1 MGRIAILAKPDLQ
14 DYRIIKLKEEIKN
27 YNNIEIIDIEKENIF
42 PYNGKILNYDTYYF
56 FIGSNFLSDIHFLA
70 KYLKQNGK
78 EVINKIHVKESIISK
93 TLFYSILNKYI
104 EIPEF
109 IKIYS
114 IDNIEYLINKIGFPM
129 IIKHQFIHRGEFVHK
144 IDNEKEL
151 YDFLEKYLLEKRIN
165 IKNLIF
171 QKYIPYEKDIRIIFI
186 GKPINA
192 MERIN
197 KNSFKANISQ
207 GGYGKQYKLDQEII
221 DIGYKIMEKCDLQI
235 FAFELLLKDNRYY
248 LIDLHH
254 IFQYEGF
261 DKYLNKNITKEILN
275 YLNEISNKS

>member
-93 TLFYSILNKYI
+93 TLFYNILNKYI

-235 FAFELLLKDNRYY
+235 FAFDLLLKDNRYY

>member
-1 MGRIAILAKPDLQ
+1 MGRIAIFTKTNLQ

-27 YNNIEIIDIEKENIF
+27 YNNISIIDIEKENIF
-42 PYNGKILNYDTYYF
+42 PYNEKILNYDLYYF
-56 FIGSNFLSDIHFLA
+56 FVGSNFLSDIHILA
-70 KYLKQNGK
+70 RYLEQNEK
-78 EVINKIHVKESIISK
+78 KVINTIHIKESIISK
-93 TLFYSILNKYI
+93 TLFYGMLNKYI
-104 EIPEF
+104 KIPEF
-109 IKIYS
+109 MKIYS
-114 IDNIEYLINKIGFPM
+114 IDNIEYVINKIGFPM

-151 YDFLEKYLLEKRIN
+151 YNFLEKYLLEKKIN

-186 GKPINA
+186 GKPIGA

-197 KNSFKANISQ
+197 KDSFKANISQ
-207 GGYGKQYKLDQEII
+207 GGYGKEYKLDQEII

-235 FAFELLLKDNRYY
+235 FAFDLLLKDNQYY

-261 DKYLNKNITKEILN
+261 DKYLNKNITKEILD

>member
-109 IKIYS
+109 TKIYS
-114 IDNIEYLINKIGFPM
+114 IDNIEYVINKIGFPM
-129 IIKHQFIHRGEFVHK
+129 VIKHQFVHRGEFVYK

-165 IKNLIF
+165 IKHLIF
-171 QKYIPYEKDIRIIFI
+171 QKYIPYERDIRVIFI
-186 GKPINA
+186 GKPIGA

-197 KNSFKANISQ
+197 KNSFKANISR
-207 GGYGKQYKLDQEII
+207 GAYGRPYKLDEEII

-235 FAFELLLKDNRYY
+235 FAFDLLLKDNQYY

-261 DKYLNKNITKEILN
+261 DKYLNKNITREILN

>member
-1 MGRIAILAKPDLQ
+1 MGRVAILTKPYLQ

-42 PYNGKILNYDTYYF
+42 PYNGKILNYDLYYF
-56 FIGSNFLSDIHFLA
+56 FVGSNFLSDIHFLA

-109 IKIYS
+109 TKIYS
-114 IDNIEYLINKIGFPM
+114 IDNIEYVINKIGFPM
-129 IIKHQFIHRGEFVHK
+129 VIKHQFIHRGEFVHK

-165 IKNLIF
+165 IKHLIF
-171 QKYIPYEKDIRIIFI
+171 QKYIPYERDIRVIFI
-186 GKPINA
+186 GKPIGA

-197 KNSFKANISQ
+197 KNSFKANISR
-207 GGYGKQYKLDQEII
+207 GAYGRPYKLDEEII

-235 FAFELLLKDNRYY
+235 FAFDLLLKNNQYY

>member
-1 MGRIAILAKPDLQ
+1 MGRVAILTKPDLQ

-42 PYNGKILNYDTYYF
+42 PYNEKILNYDLYYF
-56 FIGSNFLSDIHFLA
+56 FVGSNFLSDIHFLA

-93 TLFYSILNKYI
+93 TLFYSILNRYI

-109 IKIYS
+109 TKIYS
-114 IDNIEYLINKIGFPM
+114 IDNIEYVINKIGFPM
-129 IIKHQFIHRGEFVHK
+129 VIKHQFIHRGEFVHK

-165 IKNLIF
+165 IKHLIF
-171 QKYIPYEKDIRIIFI
+171 QKYIPYERDIRVIFI
-186 GKPINA
+186 GKPIGA

-197 KNSFKANISQ
+197 KNSFKANISR
-207 GGYGKQYKLDQEII
+207 GAYGRPYNLDEEII

-235 FAFELLLKDNRYY
+235 FAFDLLLKDNQYY

-261 DKYLNKNITKEILN
+261 DKYLNKNITREILN

>member
-1 MGRIAILAKPDLQ
+1 
-14 DYRIIKLKEEIKN
+14 
-27 YNNIEIIDIEKENIF
+27 
-42 PYNGKILNYDTYYF
+42 
-56 FIGSNFLSDIHFLA
+56 
-70 KYLKQNGK
+70 
-78 EVINKIHVKESIISK
+78 
-93 TLFYSILNKYI
+93 
-104 EIPEF
+104 
-109 IKIYS
+109 
-114 IDNIEYLINKIGFPM
+114 M

-144 IDNEKEL
+144 INNEKEL

-186 GKPINA
+186 GKPIGA

-207 GGYGKQYKLDQEII
+207 GGYGKEYKLDQEII

-235 FAFELLLKDNRYY
+235 FAFDLLLKDNQYY

>member
-1 MGRIAILAKPDLQ
+1 
-14 DYRIIKLKEEIKN
+14 
-27 YNNIEIIDIEKENIF
+27 
-42 PYNGKILNYDTYYF
+42 
-56 FIGSNFLSDIHFLA
+56 
-70 KYLKQNGK
+70 
-78 EVINKIHVKESIISK
+78 
-93 TLFYSILNKYI
+93 
-104 EIPEF
+104 
-109 IKIYS
+109 
-114 IDNIEYLINKIGFPM
+114 M

-151 YDFLEKYLLEKRIN
+151 YNFLEKYLLEKRIN

-171 QKYIPYEKDIRIIFI
+171 QKYIPYEKDIRIVFI
-186 GKPINA
+186 GKPIGG

-197 KNSFKANISQ
+197 KDSFKANISQ
-207 GGYGKQYKLDQEII
+207 GGYGKEYKLNQEII

-235 FAFELLLKDNRYY
+235 FAFDLLLKDNVYY

-261 DKYLNKNITKEILN
+261 DKYLNKNITKEILD

>member
-1 MGRIAILAKPDLQ
+1 MGRIAIFTKTNLQ
-14 DYRIIKLKEEIKN
+14 DYRILKLKEEIKN
-27 YNNIEIIDIEKENIF
+27 YNNISIIDIEKENIF
-42 PYNGKILNYDTYYF
+42 PYNEKILNYDLYYF
-56 FIGSNFLSDIHFLA
+56 FVGSNFLSDIHILA
-70 KYLKQNGK
+70 RYLNQNGK
-78 EVINKIHVKESIISK
+78 KVINTIHIKESIISK

-104 EIPEF
+104 KIPEF
-109 IKIYS
+109 VKIYS
-114 IDNIEYLINKIGFPM
+114 IDNMEYVINKIGFPM

-151 YDFLEKYLLEKRIN
+151 YNFLEKYLLENKIN

-186 GKPINA
+186 GKPIGA

-197 KNSFKANISQ
+197 KDSFKANISQ
-207 GGYGKQYKLDQEII
+207 GGYGKEYKLDQEII

-235 FAFELLLKDNRYY
+235 FAFDILLKDNQYY

-261 DKYLNKNITKEILN
+261 DRYLNKNITKEILD

>member
-207 GGYGKQYKLDQEII
+207 GGYGRQYKLDQEII

-235 FAFELLLKDNRYY
+235 FAFDLLLKDNRYY

-261 DKYLNKNITKEILN
+261 DKYLNKNITREILN

>member
-14 DYRIIKLKEEIKN
+14 DYRIIKLKKEIKN

-235 FAFELLLKDNRYY
+235 FAFDLLLKDNRYY

>member
-207 GGYGKQYKLDQEII
+207 GGYGKQYNLDQEII

-235 FAFELLLKDNRYY
+235 FAFDLLLKDNRYY

>member
-186 GKPINA
+186 GKPIDA

-207 GGYGKQYKLDQEII
+207 GGYGKQYNLDQEII

-235 FAFELLLKDNRYY
+235 FAFDLLLKDNQYY

>member
-1 MGRIAILAKPDLQ
+1 MGRIAIFTKTNLQ

-27 YNNIEIIDIEKENIF
+27 YNNISIIDIEKENIF
-42 PYNGKILNYDTYYF
+42 PYNEKILNYDLYYF
-56 FIGSNFLSDIHFLA
+56 FVGSNFLSDIHILA
-70 KYLKQNGK
+70 RYLEQNGK
-78 EVINKIHVKESIISK
+78 KVINTVHIKESIISK

-104 EIPEF
+104 KIPEF
-109 IKIYS
+109 VKIYS
-114 IDNIEYLINKIGFPM
+114 IDNIEYVINKIGFPM

-186 GKPINA
+186 GKPIGG

-207 GGYGKQYKLDQEII
+207 GGYGKEYKLDQEII

-235 FAFELLLKDNRYY
+235 FAFDLLLKDNEYY

-261 DKYLNKNITKEILN
+261 DKYLNKNITKEILD

>member
-235 FAFELLLKDNRYY
+235 FAFDLLLKDNRYY

-261 DKYLNKNITKEILN
+261 DKYLNKNITREILN

>member
-1 MGRIAILAKPDLQ
+1 MGRIAIFTKTNLQ
-14 DYRIIKLKEEIKN
+14 DYRILKLREEIKN
-27 YNNIEIIDIEKENIF
+27 YNNISIIDTEKENVF
-42 PYNGKILNYDTYYF
+42 PYNEKILSYDLYYF
-56 FIGSNFLSDIHFLA
+56 FVGSNFLSDIHFLA
-70 KYLKQNGK
+70 KYLDQNGK
-78 EVINKIHVKESIISK
+78 IVINTIHIKESIISK

-104 EIPEF
+104 KIPEF
-109 IKIYS
+109 VKIYS
-114 IDNIEYLINKIGFPM
+114 IDNIEYVINKIGFPM

-186 GKPINA
+186 GKPIGA

-207 GGYGKQYKLDQEII
+207 GGYGKEYKLDQEII

-235 FAFELLLKDNRYY
+235 FAFDLLLKDNEYY

-261 DKYLNKNITKEILN
+261 DKYLNKNITKEILD
-275 YLNEISNKS
+275 YLNEIVNKS

>member
-1 MGRIAILAKPDLQ
+1 MGRIAIFAKTDSH

-27 YNNIEIIDIEKENIF
+27 YNNINIIDIEKDNIF
-42 PYNGKILNYDTYYF
+42 PYNEKILNYDVYYF
-56 FIGSNFLSDIHFLA
+56 FLGSTFLSDIHFLA
-70 KYLKQNGK
+70 RYLKQNGK
-78 EVINKIHVKESIISK
+78 EVINTIHIKESIISK
-93 TLFYSILNKYI
+93 TLFYSILNKYV

-109 IKIYS
+109 VKIYS
-114 IDNIEYLINKIGFPM
+114 IDNIEYVINKIGFPM
-129 IIKHQFIHRGEFVHK
+129 IIKHQFVHRGEFVHK

-151 YDFLEKYLLEKRIN
+151 YNFLEKYLLEKRIN
-165 IKNLIF
+165 IKHLIF
-171 QKYIPYEKDIRIIFI
+171 QKYIPYEKDIRIIFV
-186 GKPINA
+186 GKPIGA

-207 GGYGKQYKLDQEII
+207 GGYGREYKLDEEII
-221 DIGYKIMEKCDLQI
+221 DIGYKIMDKCDLQI
-235 FAFELLLKDNRYY
+235 FAFDLLLKEGQYY

-261 DKYLNKNITKEILN
+261 DKYLNRNVTREILN